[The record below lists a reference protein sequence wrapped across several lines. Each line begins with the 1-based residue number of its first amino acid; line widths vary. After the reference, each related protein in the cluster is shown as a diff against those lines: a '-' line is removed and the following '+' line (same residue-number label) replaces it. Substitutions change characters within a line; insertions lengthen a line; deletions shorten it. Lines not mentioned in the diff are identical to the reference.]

1 MVKIFIIF
9 GDTCPAVCRGLS
21 KPRSREDPGNEVAC
35 LQRNTL
41 VVISAKTMCS
51 KTIIRFGLII
61 TGMRV
66 SQTSSN
72 NCYILLDDGADWLK
86 SNSITMKTEDHGR
99 KKKAQQPGGGIP
111 LHNQSL
117 RWNVLPRL
125 PGPDPVYDMDF

>member
-1 MVKIFIIF
+1 MY
-9 GDTCPAVCRGLS
+9 
-21 KPRSREDPGNEVAC
+21 
-35 LQRNTL
+35 
-41 VVISAKTMCS
+41 S
-51 KTIIRFGLII
+51 KTIMRFGLII
-61 TGMRV
+61 TAMRV

-72 NCYILLDDGADWLK
+72 NCYKLLDDGADWLK

-117 RWNVLPRL
+117 RWNVLPGL

>member
-1 MVKIFIIF
+1 M
-9 GDTCPAVCRGLS
+9 
-21 KPRSREDPGNEVAC
+21 
-35 LQRNTL
+35 
-41 VVISAKTMCS
+41 
-51 KTIIRFGLII
+51 RFSFII

-72 NCYILLDDGADWLK
+72 NCDKLLDDGADWLK
-86 SNSITMKTEDHGR
+86 SNSITMKTEVHER

>member
-1 MVKIFIIF
+1 M
-9 GDTCPAVCRGLS
+9 
-21 KPRSREDPGNEVAC
+21 
-35 LQRNTL
+35 
-41 VVISAKTMCS
+41 
-51 KTIIRFGLII
+51 RFGLII

-72 NCYILLDDGADWLK
+72 NCYKLLDDGADWLK

-99 KKKAQQPGGGIP
+99 KKKAQQSGGGIL